1 MPFGDGGWNPGFK
14 QAKLGS
20 FHAANFIA
28 QSCRFLKFKIG
39 RSGFHI
45 GFKISKHGFEIAADQ
60 IA

>member
-1 MPFGDGGWNPGFK
+1 MPFGDGGWKPGFK
-14 QAKLGS
+14 QAKLDG
-20 FHAANFIA
+20 FHATNFIA
-28 QSCRFLKFKIG
+28 QSRRFLKLKIG